1 MRPVIFLCLLFF
13 TTSFSSEKPTI
24 SRPPSVVSRQ
34 PSTEGHSP
42 SAVYRRPSTVGRQPS
57 TVSRPSSAVLPPTIK
72 LALLKYNG
80 GGDWYNDVNSLKN
93 LAKFCN
99 DNLRTNFDL
108 EYGTVEPGS
117 AEIFNYPM
125 VYATGHGNMLFS
137 DLEARNMRAYLEGG
151 GFLILNDDFGL
162 DPFVRPTMKK
172 VFPELE
178 FVELPFSHPIYH
190 QKYNFSNGL
199 PKIHEHDGKPA
210 QGFGLLWQGRLVC
223 YYNFE
228 TDLGDGWDDVHN
240 DPTELR
246 NRALQMGA
254 NIVQYV
260 FGQ

>member
-1 MRPVIFLCLLFF
+1 MNKSLLVLFCALALTAAAF
-13 TTSFSSEKPTI
+13 PEQPTI
-24 SRPPSVVSRQ
+24 RF
-34 PSTEGHSP
+34 G
-42 SAVYRRPSTVGRQPS
+42 
-57 TVSRPSSAVLPPTIK
+57 
-72 LALLKYNG
+72 LLKYSG

-99 DNLRTNFDL
+99 DNLRTNFDT
-108 EYGTVEPGS
+108 EFGTVEPGS
-117 AEIFNYPM
+117 AELFNYPI

-172 VFPELE
+172 VFPELD
-178 FVELPFSHPIYH
+178 FVELPFSHPIYN
-190 QKYNFSNGL
+190 QKYKFPNGL
-199 PKIHEHDGKPA
+199 PKIHEHDGKAP
-210 QGFGLLWQGRLVC
+210 QGFGLIYQGRLVC

-228 TDLGDGWDDVHN
+228 TDLGDGWDDVHG
-240 DPTELR
+240 DSQETR
-246 NRALQMGA
+246 NKALQMGA

>member
-1 MRPVIFLCLLFF
+1 MNNSQTSMTRLIILLVLFIASSF
-13 TTSFSSEKPTI
+13 TSFH
-24 SRPPSVVSRQ
+24 Q
-34 PSTEGHSP
+34 
-42 SAVYRRPSTVGRQPS
+42 
-57 TVSRPSSAVLPPTIK
+57 PPTIK
-72 LALLKYNG
+72 LALLKYSG

-108 EYGTVEPGS
+108 EYATVEPGS
-117 AEIFNYPM
+117 AEIFNYPIT
-125 VYATGHGNMLFS
+125 YATGHGNMLFS

-172 VFPELE
+172 VFPELD

-190 QKYNFSNGL
+190 QKYKFSNGV

-210 QGFGLLWQGRLVC
+210 QGFGLIYQGRLVC
-223 YYNFE
+223 FYNFE

-240 DPTELR
+240 DPQELR
-246 NRALQMGA
+246 NKALQMGA
-254 NIVQYV
+254 NIVQFV

>member
-1 MRPVIFLCLLFF
+1 MQMNKSLLVLLCALAITATAF
-13 TTSFSSEKPTI
+13 TGYE
-24 SRPPSVVSRQ
+24 Q
-34 PSTEGHSP
+34 
-42 SAVYRRPSTVGRQPS
+42 
-57 TVSRPSSAVLPPTIK
+57 PTIK
-72 LALLKYNG
+72 FGLLKYSG

-99 DNLRTNFDL
+99 DNLRTNFDT
-108 EYGTVEPGS
+108 EFGTVEPGS
-117 AEIFNYPM
+117 AELFNYPI

-172 VFPELE
+172 VFPELD
-178 FVELPFSHPIYH
+178 FVELPFSHPIYN
-190 QKYNFSNGL
+190 QKYKFPNGL
-199 PKIHEHDGKPA
+199 PKIHEHDGKAP
-210 QGFGLLWQGRLVC
+210 QGFGLIYQGRLVC

-228 TDLGDGWDDVHN
+228 TDLGDGWDDVHG
-240 DPTELR
+240 DSQEIR
-246 NRALQMGA
+246 NKALQMGA

>member
-1 MRPVIFLCLLFF
+1 MNKSLLILLCTLAL
-13 TTSFSSEKPTI
+13 TTTAF
-24 SRPPSVVSRQ
+24 
-34 PSTEGHSP
+34 
-42 SAVYRRPSTVGRQPS
+42 
-57 TVSRPSSAVLPPTIK
+57 TVSEQPTIK
-72 LALLKYNG
+72 FGLLKYSG

-108 EYGTVEPGS
+108 EFGTVEPGS
-117 AEIFNYPM
+117 AELFNYPI

-172 VFPELE
+172 VFPELD
-178 FVELPFSHPIYH
+178 FVELPFSHPVYN
-190 QKYNFSNGL
+190 QKYKFPNGL
-199 PKIHEHDGKPA
+199 PKIHEHDGKAP
-210 QGFGLLWQGRLVC
+210 QGFGLIYQGRLVC
-223 YYNFE
+223 FYDFE
-228 TDLGDGWDDVHN
+228 TDLGDGWDDVHG
-240 DPTELR
+240 DSQEIR
-246 NRALQMGA
+246 SKALQMGA